1 MIHPTA
7 VVDPGAEID
16 SNVEIGP
23 FTVIAS
29 DVQIHSGAIIG
40 SHVTIDQYTTV
51 GCDCHIFQHAAIGA
65 VPQDL
70 KFKGEKSVVKIGRGT
85 TIREFVT
92 IHRGT
97 ELGGGI
103 TEIGEENF
111 LMAYTHVA
119 HDCFT
124 GRKVIFAN
132 AATLAGHIRVGDCAI
147 LGAFVAVHQFVRIG
161 GHAYLGGMTAVT
173 KDIPP
178 YVLASGTPRARLYG
192 LNAVGLKRHN
202 FSKETMLALKKT
214 YRILFRLGL
223 TLNEGIERVT
233 AEVDQIPEVIS
244 FIKFVK
250 SSERGITR

>member
-23 FTVIAS
+23 YTVIAR
-29 DVQIHSGAIIG
+29 DVQIHSGTIIG
-40 SHVTIDQYTTV
+40 SHVRIDQYTTV
-51 GCDCHIFQHAAIGA
+51 EPDCRIFQYAAIGA
-65 VPQDL
+65 VPQAL
-70 KFKGEKSVVKIGRGT
+70 KFKGEKTVVKIGRGT

-97 ELGGGI
+97 EFGGGI

-111 LMAYTHVA
+111 LMAYTHIA
-119 HDCFT
+119 HDCLT

-132 AATLAGHIRVGDCAI
+132 AASLGGHIRVGHCAT

-161 GHAYLGGMTAVT
+161 DYAFVGAMSGVT

-178 YVLASGTPRARLYG
+178 YVLASGNPRARLYG
-192 LNAVGLKRHN
+192 LNAVGLKRHR
-202 FSKETMLALKKT
+202 FSTETLLTIKKT

-223 TLNEGIERVT
+223 TLNEAIERVT
-233 AEVDQIPEVIS
+233 SGVDQIPEVVN
-244 FIKFVK
+244 FIEFIK

>member
-1 MIHPTA
+1 MIHSTA

-23 FTVIAS
+23 YAVIAR
-29 DVQIHSGAIIG
+29 DVQIDAGTVIG
-40 SHVTIDQYTTV
+40 PHVTIDQYTTI
-51 GCDCHIFQHAAIGA
+51 GPDCKIFQHAAVGA

-70 KFKGEKSVVKIGRGT
+70 KFGGEKSVVKIGRGT
-85 TIREFVT
+85 TVREFVT

-132 AATLAGHIRVGDCAI
+132 AATLAGHIRVGDCAT

-161 GHAYLGGMTAVT
+161 DYAFIGGITAVR

-178 YVLASGTPRARLYG
+178 YVLASGTPHARLYG
-192 LNAVGLKRHN
+192 LNSVGLKRHS
-202 FSKETMLALKKT
+202 FSTETMLALKKT

-223 TLNEGIERVT
+223 TLNEGVERV
-233 AEVDQIPEVIS
+233 AGEVDQIPEVVN
-244 FIKFVK
+244 FIEFIK
-250 SSERGITR
+250 SSERGIMR

>member
-23 FTVIAS
+23 FTVIAG

-40 SHVTIDQYTTV
+40 SHVTIDRYTTV
-51 GCDCHIFQHAAIGA
+51 GSDCHIFQHAAIGA

-70 KFKGEKSVVKIGRGT
+70 KFKGEKSIVKIGRGT

-161 GHAYLGGMTAVT
+161 DHAYLGGMTAVT

>member
-1 MIHPTA
+1 MIHTTAIIHPTA
-7 VVDPGAEID
+7 DID
-16 SNVEIGP
+16 SSAEIGP
-23 FTVIAS
+23 YTVIAG
-29 DVQIHSGAIIG
+29 DVQVGAGTIIG
-40 SHVTIDQYTTV
+40 SHVTIDQYTMI
-51 GCDCHIFQHAAIGA
+51 GPNCKIFQHAAIGA

-85 TIREFVT
+85 TVREFVT

-97 ELGGGI
+97 ELGEGI
-103 TEIGEENF
+103 TEIGEENL

-124 GRKVIFAN
+124 GRNVIFAN

-161 GHAYLGGMTAVT
+161 DYAYIGGVSAVT

-192 LNAVGLKRHN
+192 LNAVGLKRHR
-202 FSKETMLALKKT
+202 FSTEAMLALKRT

-233 AEVDQIPEVIS
+233 AEVDQIPEVVN
-244 FIKFVK
+244 FIKFIK

>member
-51 GCDCHIFQHAAIGA
+51 GSDCHIFQHAAIGA

-70 KFKGEKSVVKIGRGT
+70 KFKGEKSIVKIGRGT

-161 GHAYLGGMTAVT
+161 DYAYIGGVSAVT

-233 AEVDQIPEVIS
+233 AEVDQIPEVVN

>member
-1 MIHPTA
+1 MIHASAIIHPTA
-7 VVDPGAEID
+7 EID
-16 SNVEIGP
+16 SSVEIGP
-23 FTVIAS
+23 YTVIAG
-29 DVQIHSGAIIG
+29 DVQVGAGTIIG
-40 SHVTIDQYTTV
+40 SHVTIDQYTTI
-51 GCDCHIFQHAAIGA
+51 GPNCKIFHHAAIGA

-70 KFKGEKSVVKIGRGT
+70 KFSGEKSVVKIGRGT
-85 TIREFVT
+85 TVREFVT

-97 ELGGGI
+97 ELGEGI

-111 LMAYTHVA
+111 LMAYVHIA

-132 AATLAGHIRVGDCAI
+132 AASLAGHIRVGDCAI
-147 LGAFVAVHQFVRIG
+147 LGAFVGVHQFVRIG
-161 GHAYLGGMTAVT
+161 DYAFVGAVSGVG

-178 YVLASGTPRARLYG
+178 YVLASGTPRARLHG
-192 LNAVGLKRHN
+192 LNAVGLKRHR
-202 FSKETMLALKKT
+202 FSTETMLALKRT

-233 AEVDQIPEVIS
+233 AEVDQIPEVVN

>member
-7 VVDPGAEID
+7 IVDPGAEID
-16 SNVEIGP
+16 SNVQIGP
-23 FTVIAS
+23 FSVIAG
-29 DVQIHSGAIIG
+29 DVKIDAGTIIG
-40 SHVTIDQYTTV
+40 PHVTIDQYTTI
-51 GCDCHIFQHAAIGA
+51 GADCKIFQHAAIGA

-70 KFKGEKSVVKIGRGT
+70 KFGGEKSVVKIGRGT
-85 TIREFVT
+85 TVREFVT

-97 ELGGGI
+97 EAGGGI

-111 LMAYTHVA
+111 LMAYTHIA

-124 GRKVIFAN
+124 GQKVIFAN
-132 AATLAGHIRVGDCAI
+132 AATLAGHIRVGDCAT

-161 GHAYLGGMTAVT
+161 DYAFIGGMTGVT

-178 YVLASGTPRARLYG
+178 YVLASGTPRARLHG
-192 LNAVGLKRHN
+192 LNAVGLKRHG
-202 FSKETMLALKKT
+202 FSTETMHALKRT

-233 AEVDQIPEVIS
+233 AEVDQIPEVVN
-244 FIKFVK
+244 FIEFIK

>member
-161 GHAYLGGMTAVT
+161 DHAYIGGMTAVT

-233 AEVDQIPEVIS
+233 AEVDQIPEVVN

>member
-7 VVDPGAEID
+7 IVDPGAEID
-16 SNVEIGP
+16 SNVQIGP
-23 FTVIAS
+23 YSVIAG
-29 DVQIHSGAIIG
+29 DVKIHAGTIIG
-40 SHVTIDQYTTV
+40 PHVTIDQYTTI
-51 GCDCHIFQHAAIGA
+51 GADCKIFQHAAIGA

-70 KFKGEKSVVKIGRGT
+70 KFGGEKSVIKIGRGT
-85 TIREFVT
+85 TVREFVT

-97 ELGGGI
+97 EAGGGI

-111 LMAYTHVA
+111 LMAYTHIA

-124 GRKVIFAN
+124 GQKVIFAN
-132 AATLAGHIRVGDCAI
+132 AATLAGHIRVGDCAT

-161 GHAYLGGMTAVT
+161 DYAFIGGMTGVT

-178 YVLASGTPRARLYG
+178 YVLASGTPRARLHG
-192 LNAVGLKRHN
+192 LNAVGLKRHG
-202 FSKETMLALKKT
+202 FSTETMHALKRT

-233 AEVDQIPEVIS
+233 AEVDQIPEVVN
-244 FIKFVK
+244 FIEFIK